1 MGKSSKEHHSDE
13 FGQLTSHG
21 VKGLDAPMIGA
32 PSSITLDALVER
44 ESGVTPPPPPVSVKA
59 LVIFF
64 IVMFVIGVV
73 LLFVLTQ
80 FAAPPPGP

>member
-1 MGKSSKEHHSDE
+1 MGEPSKEHHSDE

-21 VKGLDAPMIGA
+21 IKGLDPPMIGA
-32 PSSITLDALVER
+32 PSSITLDGIVER
-44 ESGVTPPPPPVSVKA
+44 ESGVTPPPPPVSAKA
-59 LVIFF
+59 LAIAF

-80 FAAPPPGP
+80 FAPPPPAR